1 MCIHFLL
8 HTLLSQLRAHIIKHQ
23 GQYPLIYT
31 HIYHHDVAD
40 VNDNKFATI
49 INSLSRHKSIQ
60 IVSDMRQMLYRKLRF
75 MLYSPLLLS
84 DDIEIKS
91 NIVLEIINL
100 EERITH
106 ERLVSISKVS
116 LHRL

>member
-1 MCIHFLL
+1 MP
-8 HTLLSQLRAHIIKHQ
+8 LSQLRAHIIKHQ
-23 GQYPLIYT
+23 EQYPLIYK

-49 INSLSRHKSIQ
+49 INSLSRHKSIL
-60 IVSDMRQMLYRKLRF
+60 IVSGMPQMLYRKLRF
-75 MLYSPLLLS
+75 MLYSPLLLI

-100 EERITH
+100 DERITH
-106 ERLVSISKVS
+106 EHLVSISKVS